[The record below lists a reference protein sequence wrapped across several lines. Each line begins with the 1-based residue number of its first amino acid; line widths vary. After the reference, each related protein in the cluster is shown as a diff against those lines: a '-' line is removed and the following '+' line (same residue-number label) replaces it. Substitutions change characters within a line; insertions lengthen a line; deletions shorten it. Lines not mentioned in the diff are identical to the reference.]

1 MNNYNYIQYAPVS
14 PTDTLAKVSIVDTIL
29 SICNIVCLF
38 FLIAAGISIIIKK
51 IRKKKIH
58 KVEIAI
64 CIIAIIVIAVI
75 CVLQSIAMS
84 SLDGN
89 SNISIWSYLINHMLS
104 ILKIYK

>member
-75 CVLQSIAMS
+75 CVL
-84 SLDGN
+84 
-89 SNISIWSYLINHMLS
+89 
-104 ILKIYK
+104 